1 MSTIVCRCENV
12 SEATILQALR
22 HGTAVSA
29 NEIKLIT
36 RAGKGLCQGRC
47 CFDLVAHLVSRT
59 TGRAC
64 SELPP
69 PSVRPPVRPIPMG
82 VLGTVDDPGISVDA
96 NVLSLQTNDAGRSA
110 REQGEAHGR

>member
-1 MSTIVCRCENV
+1 MSTIICRCENI
-12 SEATILQALR
+12 SEATIRQVLR
-22 HGTAVSA
+22 DGTAVTT

-47 CFDLVAHLVSRT
+47 CFDLVARLVSLAKGT
-59 TGRAC
+59 AL

-69 PSVRPPVRPIPMG
+69 PSVRPPVHPIP
-82 VLGTVDDPGISVDA
+82 VSTVGTADDPGISLDA